1 MGKTVGPGA
10 GSWWTTRHDDGIG
23 PPSAKRGTGSHRRYF
38 GIKVAFGWAVYGKYR
53 ANAMI
58 VIENVEQ
65 FGEWLEDKPPDVS
78 AVFSAVFITRASLR
92 IMPLVVGEL
101 DGRRK
106 AGADVVMPVFRA
118 LAAAWTVGA
127 WPDRATEAQDAAR
140 KAAFAA
146 GGAEALSKNADAKV
160 VASTVGYAADVA
172 ANAVGPPDA
181 GALAARISGA
191 TGSTTTFWTSLQN
204 DVATFEE
211 ARQTVAPPALS
222 LALWGDGGARQAAA
236 LLARTSLW
244 QGDMP
249 RTLAAAWDKLKA
261 HLIAADEGWDVWI
274 GWYESRLHS
283 HPEPDKALEVA
294 RVLIPDAD
302 WERGPAH
309 VNRVIAEL
317 IEKHTLVS
325 LIPQPSLDPPAAQ
338 VLVRLESLIPPP
350 LPDPLPSPVRFE
362 IRDEAVHKAPHPAPV
377 PPDERRAGAESAWT
391 ALRQL
396 LDDLAESSAG
406 QNHPRIGRILNRCR
420 SALGDEYQ
428 QMDVV
433 MLGVHASRV
442 DQIAQRADDI
452 LMEEDAANLVAF
464 NVQLRLFLGQFPE
477 WSEYERGIADRFG
490 SDEAEQK
497 AVSDASDAVQAMRHE
512 APDLLAPDAVDALTE
527 LEEEAT
533 PETDADDPGAPAPP
547 ANRRSFLRACRDL
560 FVKLSDVVVTH
571 ARRGIERGIE
581 RHFEA
586 ATAGALFAAS
596 TWLLALATGLPAEF
610 GWLSGIVTY
619 LARILG
625 ASSNGRPKNGN
636 PPSD

>member
-1 MGKTVGPGA
+1 MVGPGA
-10 GSWWTTRHDDGIG
+10 GSWWTTGHDDGIG
-23 PPSAKRGTGSHRRYF
+23 PPSAKRGTGSHWRYF

-53 ANAMI
+53 TKAMT
-58 VIENVEQ
+58 VIESAEQ
-65 FGEWLEDKPPDVS
+65 FGEWLEDKPHDV
-78 AVFSAVFITRASLR
+78 SAVFITRASLR

-106 AGADVVMPVFRA
+106 AGADAVMPVFRALAAPRLRHRPRADVVMPVFRA
-118 LAAAWTVGA
+118 LAAAWTVNA
-127 WPDRATEAQDAAR
+127 WPDRATEAQDAAG
-140 KAAFAA
+140 KGAYAA
-146 GGAEALSKNADAKV
+146 GGAEALSKNADAEV
-160 VASTVGYAADVA
+160 VSSTAGYAADVA

-204 DVATFEE
+204 DVATFEK
-211 ARQTVAPPALS
+211 
-222 LALWGDGGARQAAA
+222 ARQAAA
-236 LLARTSLW
+236 LLARTPLW
-244 QGDMP
+244 QGGMP
-249 RTLAAAWDKLKA
+249 RTLAVPWDKLKA

-274 GWYESRLHS
+274 DWYEARLHG

-302 WERGPAH
+302 WERGPAY

-317 IEKHTLVS
+317 IEKHTPV
-325 LIPQPSLDPPAAQ
+325 
-338 VLVRLESLIPPP
+338 SLIPPP

-362 IRDEAVHKAPHPAPV
+362 VRDEAVHKAPHPAPA

-391 ALRQL
+391 ALKQL

-406 QNHPRIGRILNRCR
+406 QNHPRIGRVLDRCR
-420 SALGDEYQ
+420 SALGDEFQ

-442 DQIAQRADDI
+442 DQIARRADDI

-464 NVQLRLFLGQFPE
+464 NAQLGLFLGQFPE
-477 WSEYERGIADRFG
+477 WSEYARGIADRFG
-490 SDEAEQK
+490 SDEAEQQ
-497 AVSDASDAVQAMRHE
+497 AVSDASGAVRAIRNE

-571 ARRGIERGIE
+571 ARQGVERGIK
-581 RHFEA
+581 RFFEA
-586 ATAGALFAAS
+586 ATAGALSAAS

-636 PPSD
+636 PSSD